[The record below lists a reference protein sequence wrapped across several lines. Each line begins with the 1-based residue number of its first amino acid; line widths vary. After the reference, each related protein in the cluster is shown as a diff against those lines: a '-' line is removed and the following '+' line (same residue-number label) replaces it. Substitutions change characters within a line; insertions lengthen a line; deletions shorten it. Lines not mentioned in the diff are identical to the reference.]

1 MTAAK
6 PAESVCLSCG
16 ACCAAFRV
24 TFHRSE
30 LDDEGGCVPRS
41 LADEETASLFRLRGT
56 DRAQPR
62 CIALI
67 GKVGEA
73 VRCGIYEHRPS
84 PCREFGARAEIG
96 VFEDACNR
104 ARSRNGLPPLALD

>member
-1 MTAAK
+1 MAD
-6 PAESVCLSCG
+6 SICMQCG

-30 LDDEGGCVPRS
+30 LDDAGGCVPTS
-41 LADEETASLFRLRGT
+41 LVDEETASLVRLRGT

-67 GKVGEA
+67 GKVGES
-73 VRCGIYEHRPS
+73 VQCGIYAHRPS
-84 PCREFGARAEIG
+84 PCREFAPRAEIG
-96 VFEDACNR
+96 VFEDACER
-104 ARSRNGLPPLALD
+104 ARARNGLPPLPAH